1 MAFNDFFLYF
11 GMVVIG
17 LLLEDLAR
25 RLHFIITKTHYKE
38 HHFTFGKYF
47 FLLLFPLVAVFIT
60 TLRLGTTALSAF
72 LICAAVGTFLEWL
85 VGFSYYQVVG
95 ERLWTYHRYA
105 IKKYTSFLSI
115 PIWGLAGVFI
125 WLLSR
130 AIS

>member
-38 HHFTFGKYF
+38 HHFTFGKNFFFFFF
-47 FLLLFPLVAVFIT
+47 FLLSCFF
-60 TLRLGTTALSAF
+60 LSAF